1 MLVCVPSLIQ
11 TPWCLQCIS
20 KAHAQCA
27 HTPDAEDACLVYYMP
42 PSYVC
47 RVSYTHLDRCAYVG
61 ACRVWVRRVW
71 VRRVWVRSVWV
82 RRVWVR
88 RVWVLR
94 VWVLLGITVHAEKLG
109 VLCCLMYDMPG
120 GLHALLP
127 YALESCHQSD
137 DMSDIRHL
145 PYALDALSRKTK
157 QVFH

>member
-1 MLVCVPSLIQ
+1 MIWLCACQASFKHLGGCSAYQGRMHSVH
-11 TPWCLQCIS
+11 TH
-20 KAHAQCA
+20 HAQCA

-71 VRRVWVRSVWV
+71 VRRVWVR
-82 RRVWVR
+82 RVWVR

-127 YALESCHQSD
+127 YAL
-137 DMSDIRHL
+137 
-145 PYALDALSRKTK
+145 DALSRKTK
-157 QVFH
+157 QAFH